1 MIAPSC
7 SGPYARPPAAFLAGA
22 SVLTPHPRVQVV
34 DPTTSCNAST
44 MTACRAAYAV
54 ARGWCKRLEL
64 PLTEAGKAR
73 VLWA

>member
-22 SVLTPHPRVQVV
+22 SALTPHPRVQVV

-44 MTACRAAYAV
+44 MAACRGTWPSLV
-54 ARGWCKRLEL
+54 AGAKGVEL
-64 PLTEAGKAR
+64 PLTKAGKAR
-73 VLWA
+73 VPWA